1 MFRFPLIFL
10 LAFAVYASAQPQLR
24 DKEKVITNLE
34 TFVLRKYHYQPPDPD
49 DAFSRKVF
57 DLFLKRL
64 DPQKRFFLKRDV
76 DSLSR
81 CRDSLDDQLQLDRYD
96 FCEVADAL
104 LALRIGEARAT
115 AREILKG
122 DLGFDEDDSLFLD
135 PEKQEYAKS
144 PEELRERWTRLLKF
158 QALNRIEGKLREA
171 AGKDTTA
178 GKKTKPLPPP
188 DTSIIHEAI
197 AFTARNLDRSFARM
211 IREEK
216 LDRVA
221 LYLNTV
227 ANVYDPHTEY
237 FKPQAHDE
245 FDLSLTG
252 KLEGIGAVLKEDDGY
267 IKVVSIVPGSA
278 SWRQKELKAEDKILK
293 VAQGADEPVD
303 IVDAS
308 VEEAVKLIRG
318 KKGTEVRLTVQEPG
332 GQTKVIP
339 IVRDVVIVDE
349 SYAKSAV
356 LEPLNSK
363 RKIGYIFLPVFYHD
377 FNHSTGRN
385 SAEDVRRELE
395 KLKAKNVDGIILDL
409 RNDGGGS
416 LDDAIDM
423 AGLFIDYGPVVQV
436 KSRSGRIEVRE
447 DNDPAVVYG
456 GPLVVMV
463 NTFSASASEILAAA
477 MQDYNRAIIVGTDT
491 TWGKGTVQMVQDLDN
506 TAGNVAA
513 DLKPLGAVK
522 PTMQKFYRVSGGS
535 TQLRGVAP
543 DILLPDSYTELDM
556 GERSMDYPMPWDT
569 IAALD
574 IHKWKNLPPADFKS
588 RSSKR
593 IAASPYFQQVGEFLK
608 RREIDRKRKYTSL
621 KMTSYMEERE
631 RNRHESAALDSLQKK
646 NTDMKVDPLPMI
658 DAIKAADS
666 LEQEKVKSWKESLGK
681 DFYLR
686 EAVDIVGDWAGKK

>member
-1 MFRFPLIFL
+1 
-10 LAFAVYASAQPQLR
+10 
-24 DKEKVITNLE
+24 
-34 TFVLRKYHYQPPDPD
+34 
-49 DAFSRKVF
+49 
-57 DLFLKRL
+57 
-64 DPQKRFFLKRDV
+64 
-76 DSLSR
+76 
-81 CRDSLDDQLQLDRYD
+81 
-96 FCEVADAL
+96 
-104 LALRIGEARAT
+104 
-115 AREILKG
+115 
-122 DLGFDEDDSLFLD
+122 
-135 PEKQEYAKS
+135 
-144 PEELRERWTRLLKF
+144 
-158 QALNRIEGKLREA
+158 
-171 AGKDTTA
+171 
-178 GKKTKPLPPP
+178 
-188 DTSIIHEAI
+188 
-197 AFTARNLDRSFARM
+197 M

-237 FKPQAHDE
+237 FKPQAREE

-252 KLEGIGAVLKEDDGY
+252 KLEGIGATLREDDGY

-293 VAQGADEPVD
+293 VGQGAEEPVD

-318 KKGTEVRLTVQEPG
+318 KKGTEVRLTVLEPG
-332 GQTKVIP
+332 GQTKVIS
-339 IVRDVVIVDE
+339 IIRDVVIVDE

-385 SAEDVRRELE
+385 SAADVRKELE

-423 AGLFIDYGPVVQV
+423 AGLFIDNGPVVQV
-436 KSRSGRIEVRE
+436 KSRNGRIEVRE
-447 DNDPAVVYG
+447 DGDPAVVYG

-477 MQDYNRAIIVGTDT
+477 MQDYQRAVIVGTDT

-506 TAGNVAA
+506 MGGNIDAS
-513 DLKPLGAVK
+513 LKPLGAVK

-556 GERSMDYPMPWDT
+556 GERSMDYAMPWDT

-574 IHKWKNLPPADFKS
+574 IHRWKNLPPADYKE
-588 RSSKR
+588 RSVKR
-593 IAASPYFQQVGEFLK
+593 VAASPYFQQVGAYLK
-608 RREIDRKRKYTSL
+608 LQDVNRKRKYMPL

-631 RNRHESAALDSLQKK
+631 RNRRDSDTLNAVQKK
-646 NTDMKVDPLPMI
+646 HTDLKAQPLPMS

-666 LEQEKVKSWKESLGK
+666 VEQDKVKNWKESLEK

-686 EAVDIVGDWAGKK
+686 EAVDIIGDWAGKK